1 MPTMELPALSLHAP
15 ISTWFGVGGGAD
27 RLAQPQNVAE
37 LIACVRHEPDLRIL
51 GDGANLLV
59 HDRGVRELV
68 VSLRG
73 LNTIEQRGQDGPS
86 RARVWVAAGANLPK
100 FITSMVREGLSGV
113 EGLGGIPASLG
124 GAIVMNAG
132 GRYGEIADV
141 VASVDLLTRTGEVLT
156 LTRPEIN
163 FAYRHSGLKDYIIL
177 GAELV
182 LTRHDPAPLRE
193 RLKEVMEYKKKSQP
207 MADNSA
213 GCSFKNPTLTETI
226 EGIGQTNARVSAGMV
241 IDRAGCKGLRIGSA
255 SVSMVHGNFLTADK
269 GGMAADVIALIDEVT
284 RRVHESFGITLERE
298 VVVWGEE

>member
-1 MPTMELPALSLHAP
+1 MSIMQLPEISEHAP
-15 ISTWFGVGGGAD
+15 IHTWFGVGGTAD
-27 RLAQPQNVAE
+27 RLAQPHSVAE

-68 VSLRG
+68 VSLRH
-73 LNTIEQRGQDGPS
+73 LNTIEHRGDDGPS
-86 RARVWVAAGANLPK
+86 RARIWVGAGANLPK
-100 FITSMVREGLSGV
+100 FITAMARDGFGGV
-113 EGLGGIPASLG
+113 EGLGGIPATIG

-141 VASVDLLTRTGEVLT
+141 VASVDVLTKAGETLT
-156 LTRPEIN
+156 LTRPQIN
-163 FAYRHSGLKDYIIL
+163 FAYRRSGLNKYIIL
-177 GAELV
+177 GAELL
-182 LTRHDPAPLRE
+182 LTRQATAPLRE

-226 EGIGQTNARVSAGMV
+226 EGIGAANTRVSAGMV

-255 SVSMVHGNFLTADK
+255 SVSAVHGNFLTADK
-269 GGMAADVIALIDEVT
+269 GGSAADVIALINEVT
-284 RRVHESFGITLERE
+284 RRVHATFGITLERE
-298 VVVWGEE
+298 VVIWGEE